1 MINHN
6 SLDTYVE
13 ALLRAAQYDV
23 QRGVPKEHVLS
34 SLSRII
40 DRDLF
45 IRFRER
51 F

>member
-1 MINHN
+1 MKSDSI
-6 SLDTYVE
+6 DMYID
-13 ALLRAAQYDV
+13 ALVRAARFDI
-23 QRGVPKEHVLS
+23 QRGIPRDHVLT

-45 IRFRER
+45 NRFRER

>member
-1 MINHN
+1 MKHDSI
-6 SLDTYVE
+6 DMYVE
-13 ALLRAAQYDV
+13 ALLRAARYDV
-23 QRGVPKEHVLS
+23 QRGVPKDHVLS

>member
-1 MINHN
+1 MQQHLIDN
-6 SLDTYVE
+6 YVDV
-13 ALLRAAQYDV
+13 LLRAARLDV
-23 QRGVPKEHVLS
+23 QRGVPKEHVLA

-45 IRFRER
+45 TRFRER